1 MIATVIQS
9 SAHVDD
15 LNSSCVQKS
24 KERISVKE
32 YYEILISGVS
42 SELKVKNIVHGISWI
57 GAELSDGHFGIAMNT
72 EGDSYPRMTKSLIG
86 LSAKE
91 AAACVMSWN
100 MQEASEAMAVINA
113 FYNTAERM
121 RELSCCVPYERIC
134 TCGMDIKDKT
144 VGFIGHLKMP
154 ADTTEGAKAVHI
166 IERSPK
172 NGDLPDSACEYIL
185 PECDI
190 VIITGS
196 ASVNK
201 TMPRLLELSE
211 SAETIVVGPTTPLC
225 PELLGHG
232 ISRLSGMVVRDK
244 DELIAWMS
252 STAGSPYKYGDTF
265 LCQSDN

>member
-1 MIATVIQS
+1 M
-9 SAHVDD
+9 
-15 LNSSCVQKS
+15 
-24 KERISVKE
+24 KE
-32 YYEILISGVS
+32 YYEILVSGVS

-72 EGDSYPRMTKSLIG
+72 AGDSYPRMKESLIG

-113 FYNTAERM
+113 FYNTRERM
-121 RELSCCVPYERIC
+121 TSLDCCVPFERSC
-134 TCGMDIKDKT
+134 TCGMGVEGKA

-154 ADTTEGAKAVHI
+154 AQAIDGAKAVHI
-166 IERSPK
+166 IEREPK
-172 NGDLPDSACEYIL
+172 SGDLPDSACEYIL
-185 PECDI
+185 PECDL

-201 TMPRLLELSE
+201 TMPRLLELSKN
-211 SAETIVVGPTTPLC
+211 ADAIIVGPTTPLC

-232 ISRLSGMVVRDK
+232 VSRLSGMIVRDK
-244 DELIAWMS
+244 EGLIEWMTTES
-252 STAGSPYKYGDTF
+252 GSPYKYGDTF
-265 LCQSDN
+265 LCQTDI

>member
-1 MIATVIQS
+1 M
-9 SAHVDD
+9 
-15 LNSSCVQKS
+15 
-24 KERISVKE
+24 KE

-42 SELKVKNIVHGISWI
+42 SELKVKNIVRGISWI
-57 GAELSDGHFGIAMNT
+57 GAELSDGSFGIAMNT
-72 EGDSYPRMTKSLIG
+72 EGFSYPRMRDTLIG
-86 LSAKE
+86 LSAKD

-121 RELSCCVPYERIC
+121 KELSCCVPFERVC

-166 IERSPK
+166 LERNPK
-172 NGDLPDSACEYIL
+172 DGDLPDSACEYIL
-185 PECDI
+185 PECDV

-201 TMPRLLELSE
+201 TMPRLLELSAN
-211 SAETIVVGPTTPLC
+211 AEAIIVGPTTPMC
-225 PELLGHG
+225 PKLLDHG
-232 ISRLSGMVVRDK
+232 VSRLSGMVVRDK
-244 DELIAWMS
+244 AELIAWMTT
-252 STAGSPYKYGDTF
+252 TAGSPYRFGSTF
-265 LCQSDN
+265 LCSR

>member
-1 MIATVIQS
+1 M
-9 SAHVDD
+9 
-15 LNSSCVQKS
+15 
-24 KERISVKE
+24 KE
-32 YYEILISGVS
+32 YYEILVSGISP
-42 SELKVKNIVHGISWI
+42 ELRVTNIVHGISWI

-72 EGDSYPRMTKSLIG
+72 AGDSYPRIKDSLVG
-86 LSAKE
+86 LSAKD

-121 RELSCCVPYERIC
+121 EELSCCVPFERVC
-134 TCGMDIKDKT
+134 TCDMEVEGKT

-154 ADTTEGAKAVHI
+154 AETVAGAKAVHI
-166 IERSPK
+166 IEREPK

-185 PECDI
+185 PECEL

-201 TMPRLLELSE
+201 TMPRLLELSK
-211 SAETIVVGPTTPLC
+211 SAETIIVGPTTPMC

-232 ISRLSGMVVRDK
+232 VSRLSGMVVRDK
-244 DELIAWMS
+244 DELIKWMTS
-252 STAGSPYKYGDTF
+252 AAGSPYKYGDTF
-265 LCQSDN
+265 LCRADI